1 MQNVLRDTAE
11 TGAIPRRRG
20 RVSTIF
26 REYRNHFG
34 LFWRVMLPV
43 IIVSLIFNIALF
55 LFFKLGVSEA
65 QWSFSTSKGIGAQ
78 SSFSLDRSSGTSL
91 PPPKP
96 TEVDSGVGFNGSSLS
111 IGFLWLAMC
120 PLAFII
126 ANRYSAI
133 NVSSGEA
140 WQHTRRKA
148 ISILGICILM
158 LLAAGG
164 PFIIVT
170 LIMAGFSDFL
180 IQSAAASYSAPFFLF
195 MLLAGVVAA
204 YFLVKWSL
212 SNQCVI
218 IENLSAVA
226 ALRRSSELVR
236 GAGGRFFG
244 MYLLLTL
251 VTMVFTT
258 AVLSLTL
265 LLFSVAAPEFAP
277 LREVLLSGKFFGIF
291 FGGYVEITLQRAPV
305 WAIGVMIVVNT
316 LIDTVLAPIWAL
328 LTTHL
333 YLERAGTPEQE
344 VLE

>member
-1 MQNVLRDTAE
+1 MPQQQRLV
-11 TGAIPRRRG
+11 P
-20 RVSTIF
+20 TIF

-43 IIVSLIFNIALF
+43 IIVSLVPYSALF
-55 LFFKLGVSEA
+55 LFSKLWILEA
-65 QWSFSTSKGIGAQ
+65 QWTFSTSGEIIARPSVFRGLTETNQ
-78 SSFSLDRSSGTSL
+78 PT
-91 PPPKP
+91 PKP
-96 TEVDSGVGFNGSSLS
+96 TEVDSGSGFNGSSLS
-111 IGFLWLAMC
+111 IGFLWLTMC

-126 ANRYSAI
+126 VNRYRDI

-158 LLAAGG
+158 LLATSG
-164 PFIIVT
+164 PFIILI
-170 LIMAGFSDFL
+170 LIMTGFPEFL
-180 IQSAAASYSAPFFLF
+180 IESVSAGYSALIFQF
-195 MLLAGVVAA
+195 MLAGVVAV

-218 IENLSAVA
+218 IENLSAIA
-226 ALRRSSELVR
+226 ALRRSSALVR

-244 MYLLLTL
+244 MYLLLAL

-258 AVLSLTL
+258 AVLGLTL

-277 LREVLLSGKFFGIF
+277 LREVLQSGRFFGIF
-291 FGGYVEITLQRAPV
+291 FGGYVKITLQSAPV
-305 WAIGVMIVVNT
+305 WAIGVIVVVNT
-316 LIDTVLAPIWAL
+316 LIDAVFAPLWAI

-333 YLERAGTPEQE
+333 YMEQAGVSEQP
-344 VLE
+344 VSG